1 MVQRQ
6 IVEDGVVEVMG
17 DLEDVDLDNEEEE
30 KDLYSVHVISHDPS
44 LTAPC
49 AEDTTFSNAFLRFPA
64 DGKWKTIVDI
74 EWKIGI
80 SADLTLQKLNF
91 LYILI
96 WTQSL
101 TKVIPT

>member
-17 DLEDVDLDNEEEE
+17 DLEEVDLDNAAEE
-30 KDLYSVHVISHDPS
+30 KDLYSVHVISHDPN

-74 EWKIGI
+74 EN
-80 SADLTLQKLNF
+80 SADLT
-91 LYILI
+91 
-96 WTQSL
+96 
-101 TKVIPT
+101 

>member
-1 MVQRQ
+1 MSAWLLCTKQQTFGFEEVVQRQ

-30 KDLYSVHVISHDPS
+30 KDLYSVHGISHDPS

-74 EWKIGI
+74 ESKIR
-80 SADLTLQKLNF
+80 
-91 LYILI
+91 LI
-96 WTQSL
+96 
-101 TKVIPT
+101 